1 MQSIDNR
8 IDLIR
13 PDAPVL
19 AAIGPHAVG
28 VRTLEMVNPGQ
39 MDVMAALAG
48 SPRLSDRRLV
58 VELWYPARPGTGRVE
73 PYPTLLRDGRTP
85 VALYGSAARE
95 AEAVAGEFPLV
106 VISHGYPGNRM
117 LMSHLGENLASK
129 GYLVAAIDHADSTY
143 GDAAYLGGEAFGSTL
158 VNRPLDTSFVMTALG
173 AKAAAIVG
181 YSMGGYG
188 ALVSGGAAVARAAL
202 TLERA
207 GAVAQHWERHC
218 DARADPR
225 LKAIVAIG
233 PWGRQMGLWDSV
245 GMAGLSVPALIIA
258 GSADAIS
265 GYENGMRLIFDEA
278 RATERHLLTF
288 QNAGHNAAA
297 PIPAPLE
304 SWRPSPHLDF
314 VPFEHYADP
323 VWDNVRMNNIAQHFV
338 TAFLGVH
345 LKGETDGAP
354 YLDGRFA
361 GFAEGTARGLCWETA
376 AQDRCA

>member
-1 MQSIDNR
+1 MRSFDNR

-13 PDAPVL
+13 PDAPAL
-19 AAIGPHAVG
+19 AAIGHHAVG
-28 VRTLEMVNPGQ
+28 VRTLELVNPGQ

-48 SPRLSDRRLV
+48 SPRLSDRRLM
-58 VELWYPARPGTGRVE
+58 VELWYPAVPGTGRVE
-73 PYPTLLRDGRTP
+73 PYRTLLRDGRTP
-85 VALYGSAARE
+85 VDLHGAAARE

-129 GYLVAAIDHADSTY
+129 GYRVAAIDHADSAY

-158 VNRPLDTSFVMTALG
+158 VNRPLDTSFVIAALG
-173 AKAAAIVG
+173 ARAAAIVG

-188 ALVSGGAAVARAAL
+188 ALVSGGAAVARVAL

-207 GAVAQHWERHC
+207 GAVARHWERHC
-218 DARADPR
+218 EAQADPR

-233 PWGRQMGLWDSV
+233 PWGRQLGLWDGV
-245 GMAGLSVPALIIA
+245 GMARLSVPALIIA
-258 GSADAIS
+258 GSADGIS

-278 RATERHLLTF
+278 TATERHLLTF
-288 QNAGHNAAA
+288 HNAGHNAAA

-323 VWDNVRMNNIAQHFV
+323 VWDSVRMNNIAQHFV
-338 TAFLGVH
+338 TAFLDVH
-345 LKGETDGAP
+345 LKGETERAQ

-361 GFAEGTARGLCWETA
+361 GFAEGSARGLVWETA
-376 AQDRCA
+376 LPGTR